1 MWLIGN
7 SWEMGQLSTRTCILY
22 IACPNK
28 WSFGIL
34 LSWAAWVVCIVK
46 MLSQIAIFL
55 ARLGRPPIN
64 SWASPYFVNA
74 IYIRPGAGP
83 SLHSSPKCS
92 RPYQNIVVTS
102 LSLSLLHE
110 MQSESAPFFNTRML
124 PISVYSENAVP
135 RPAFSACFRGFCCNR
150 ARTTNHC
157 FSRLGVTVYHTS
169 VNASRMIDLAS

>member
-1 MWLIGN
+1 MSSVHSQDVVTNCHL
-7 SWEMGQLSTRTCILY
+7 
-22 IACPNK
+22 
-28 WSFGIL
+28 FG
-34 LSWAAWVVCIVK
+34 K
-46 MLSQIAIFL
+46 
-55 ARLGRPPIN
+55 
-64 SWASPYFVNA
+64 
-74 IYIRPGAGP
+74 IRPATNQLMGIPLFCQCYIYKTRCWPLPPLITQVFPAL
-83 SLHSSPKCS
+83 SEYSCHL
-92 RPYQNIVVTS
+92 S